1 MIKNITRAGTIVLLS
16 SIVIIVFTA
25 TAFSDSPP
33 ACSFAGT
40 AKLDGADVTDGSVIT
55 ATIEGVEYTTTTPTG
70 YGASTYAITI
80 QQNDSTHY
88 ADGDPVSFKINGYD
102 AGQTATW
109 QAGQNIRLDL
119 NAWTTTSSSAS
130 SPNIWLIVGLAVACV
145 AEIFLVG
152 TVAYITV
159 SRWNR

>member
-1 MIKNITRAGTIVLLS
+1 MSKNIISAIIIALLASAVLL
-16 SIVIIVFTA
+16 VFTA
-25 TAFSDSPP
+25 TAFSDGPP

-40 AKLDGADVTDGSVIT
+40 VKLDGADVADGSVIT

-88 ADGDPVSFKINGYD
+88 ADGDSVSFKINGYD
-102 AGQTATW
+102 ASQTATW

-119 NAWTTTSSSAS
+119 TAWTTTSSAS

-152 TVAYITV
+152 AVAYITV

>member
-1 MIKNITRAGTIVLLS
+1 MIKNITTAGTIVLLAS
-16 SIVIIVFTA
+16 LVIIVFTA
-25 TAFSDSPP
+25 TAFSDGPP

-40 AKLDGADVTDGSVIT
+40 VKLDGADVADGSVIT
-55 ATIEGVEYTTTTPTG
+55 AAIEGAEYTTTTPTG

-80 QQNDSTHY
+80 QLNDSTHY
-88 ADGDPVSFKINGYD
+88 ADGVPVSFKINGYD
-102 AGQTATW
+102 ASQTATW

-119 NAWTTTSSSAS
+119 TARTTTSSSAS